1 MRAMLAGGFD
11 ARRALIEGNVDLNGD
26 LHLLKPAGALFGG
39 RSARRDE
46 PPVTVELHQ
55 DLERML
61 DEALGDTFP
70 ASDPVS
76 MTQPAGRR

>member
-1 MRAMLAGGFD
+1 M
-11 ARRALIEGNVDLNGD
+11 
-26 LHLLKPAGALFGG
+26 
-39 RSARRDE
+39 
-46 PPVTVELHQ
+46 TVELHQ

-76 MTQPAGRR
+76 MTQPAGRL

>member
-39 RSARRDE
+39 AVGKAR
-46 PPVTVELHQ
+46 
-55 DLERML
+55 
-61 DEALGDTFP
+61 
-70 ASDPVS
+70 
-76 MTQPAGRR
+76 